1 MAEESGVADVVVVP
15 KFDMQCHE
23 SNMTGKDVKNLVRK
37 YNVPLD
43 LHPCAPTEGWT
54 MDKLS
59 DDHIGLYEL
68 FLEFSGLRDEGIE
81 RSIFVY
87 RPEGHPGH
95 DSDVCDAFSD
105 NDFSI
110 QDVQSL
116 TEMVIDLRHVPFEL
130 LFGAGL
136 ATTWEFPG
144 FFPVFKDTGG
154 NVVTMSEY
162 LRFPFLSGAS
172 FVKGAVIP
180 ANHLVGQN
188 TTPPLSVDQPI
199 PDNTDS

>member
-37 YNVPLD
+37 YNVLLD

-59 DDHIGLYEL
+59 DDHIGL
-68 FLEFSGLRDEGIE
+68 GIMPTDEGME

-95 DSDVCDAFSD
+95 DSDVYDAFSD

-116 TEMVIDLRHVPFEL
+116 TEMVIDLRHVPFGL

-136 ATTWEFPG
+136 ATTWEFLG
-144 FFPVFKDTGG
+144 FFPVFKDTG
-154 NVVTMSEY
+154 VVTMSEY

-172 FVKGAVIP
+172 FMKGAVIP

-188 TTPPLSVDQPI
+188 TTPPLPVDQPI
-199 PDNTDS
+199 PDKTDS

>member
-1 MAEESGVADVVVVP
+1 MAEESGVADIVVVP

-23 SNMTGKDVKNLVRK
+23 SMMTGKDVKNL
-37 YNVPLD
+37 
-43 LHPCAPTEGWT
+43 
-54 MDKLS
+54 
-59 DDHIGLYEL
+59 
-68 FLEFSGLRDEGIE
+68 DEGIE

-87 RPEGHPGH
+87 RPEGHPGQ
-95 DSDVCDAFSD
+95 DPYVCDAFSD

-154 NVVTMSEY
+154 NVVCCFLLLSIVTMSEY